1 MRRVVF
7 AGLGGLELVIA
18 GVVVYLGLSLPRPRD
33 VGDGFDRLDT
43 TTRKAGGQ
51 IGAMRRQVHELRRPE
66 MQQLADQ
73 LQRQTDT
80 VTTSLKRQRVD
91 FQTVTTLRDS
101 LRDVSKGMDGLSEAL
116 DPDRIGQLGAGF
128 GETAKF

>member
-1 MRRVVF
+1 
-7 AGLGGLELVIA
+7 
-18 GVVVYLGLSLPRPRD
+18 
-33 VGDGFDRLDT
+33 
-43 TTRKAGGQ
+43 
-51 IGAMRRQVHELRRPE
+51 

-80 VTTSLKRQRVD
+80 VTTSLKRQHVD
-91 FQTVTTLRDS
+91 FQTVATLRDS

-128 GETAKF
+128 GETAKFIDETLVPVSTKSADQIDKLTADLAKDAEQLATLLRAPPPDPNAPRETHASLARLDQGPGKVPKPT